1 MNTVNLDQV
10 RDYFTDAEWETIVA
24 ALEDYVCYSDD
35 DADSDDL
42 IGGIP
47 VANRVDS
54 INSKINK
61 LYR

>member
-35 DADSDDL
+35 DADPDDL

-47 VANRVDS
+47 VVNRVDS

>member
-35 DADSDDL
+35 DTDSDDL

-47 VANRVDS
+47 VVNRVDS